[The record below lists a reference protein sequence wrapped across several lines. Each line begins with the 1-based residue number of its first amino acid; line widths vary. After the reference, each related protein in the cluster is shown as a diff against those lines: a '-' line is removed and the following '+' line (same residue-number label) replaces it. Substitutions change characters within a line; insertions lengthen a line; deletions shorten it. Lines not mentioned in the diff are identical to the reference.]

1 MKIKTICKFCY
12 LITILQSFSLNS
24 YAQNTVY
31 STLYNSNNF
40 SKTIDFSKPVGE
52 IGGSV
57 SATATGG
64 VSFTIPIF
72 TCPGTNGL
80 QPSISLSYN
89 SQGSAGVA
97 GYGWNISGLS
107 AITRTGKNIYH
118 NGTATPVTYTNTDAF
133 LLDGVR
139 LNPISGNNGA
149 NETVYA
155 AESESFAKIVSYSS
169 GSPNNPSSFIVT
181 SKDGTI
187 MEFGTSSDSK
197 IWKEGQTNTSVM
209 MWRINKIRD
218 VNENYIQFI
227 YDNTDRDSRI
237 QQILY
242 TGNTVTGLTPYN
254 KINFSYS
261 KRADK
266 NIIYDAGGSLT
277 AQYLLDKINVIHTN
291 DMNVIETVKT
301 YRLNYGFDNVHSLL
315 KEIEEF
321 GGDENATSLNSTI
334 FLYGD
339 KPTDIEVETTVPFE
353 GECIAGDFNAD
364 GKTDILANTSYYN
377 NLIKYSSGYKIML
390 NPQSSTTFYEK
401 TLPAGHTIA
410 ESKKFANFMAVDYN
424 RDGRD
429 DVINIK
435 TNYITNGSGYSWRK
449 LEGITIEYT
458 TNTGNFSNIFPIP
471 VPRRIHSSG
480 NFFIPGDFDGDSNQ
494 DYITILGNETGAP
507 NYYGFI
513 CTPSG
518 YIANTVIGGLGTAPT
533 SPALNWPQIAAAD
546 KILPFDFD
554 GDGKQELLVVTGL
567 QTSILGITS
576 QNSGGSSVSYWASI
590 ILTTT
595 EISSSDKIFSGD
607 FNGDRKSDLLIK
619 NPSGQWKILYSN
631 GIGFNTTSFSFN
643 QSVVLNGNNADH
655 KIVVADFNGDGK
667 SDILHGYPIWVG
679 ITSTSSK
686 FSMYYSTGINSPFYY
701 EQSHYNSTLPLIDLV
716 SGDFNGDGSSD
727 ILLKGIST
735 NTSGDIVYFKPKNQ
749 ERILQKITTGHNVT
763 TTLNYTLM
771 TSNTLPVYDRTISLD
786 NPANQAPFNYI
797 QLPMY
802 LLGSIITPDG
812 VGGNNT
818 TEYFYEDAVLHRLAK
833 GFLGFK
839 KIITKNNVI
848 GNTSVTENEFNTQF
862 ALPYT
867 VRQTLSNTSTQQL
880 LSETLITNSFQNL
893 STGNLDKRYFQ
904 KIDKTVSIDYLNDKA
919 SESINTYDNYGNVI
933 NNIQKAGIVSSNTV
947 VPTETMVVSSSFA
960 VININLNIPTHVTQ
974 ITTTKTRTGM
984 QAVSAATIFSYNSKG
999 LRTYETSFIGL
1010 PKAVTTSYTYNNFG
1024 NPISI
1029 STNATGVDG
1038 RYATTT
1044 YDAKGRFVISKSNF
1058 GSSSSQTESF
1068 VNSSKFGFV
1077 LQHTTSD
1084 CLTFNYEYNAFG
1096 KLANT
1101 IFPDGGTTTINHIW
1115 HTFDLFG
1122 SPNPNKLFYTFTH
1135 FSGGMPDTKVYM
1147 NKFGQEWRQETASMY
1162 GIAASWHTMG
1172 TTYDNRGNVKTKTN
1186 IYFPAIPPYVG
1197 GNPPPPPLYPQ
1208 PVETPRITTYNYDV
1222 FNRVSSISNDV
1233 GNIMYN
1239 YSLLG
1244 NGKSEITITN
1254 LDNQTTSQII
1264 DETGK
1269 IVSTLDNGGH
1279 LDFFYDSRGN
1289 QIDVK
1294 RAGTALVSSVY
1305 DEYGK
1310 KISETDINA
1319 GTTIYS
1325 YDPYGQLIEQTDA
1338 LGHTQGIAYDYL
1350 GRVSFRIGEEGV
1362 TLYEYYNDAITGC
1375 NNNNLSKVIGFNGV
1389 IKEFTFDAL
1398 KRLSTETQTVE
1409 GVASTKQ
1416 FFYNSFGQINQ
1427 TIYPSGLV
1435 LRQAYDASGYLTNVN
1450 HTSLAPQNSIF
1461 KNGWVDGEGK
1471 YLTYALGL
1479 NVTTNNTYNKDFISN
1494 TFTRGIRNL
1503 SYNFDLNTGNLMQR
1517 SNNIISQIENFSFDN
1532 LRRLNTCNS
1541 NNALQSSTTYDA
1553 TGTISMGNILTK
1565 TDAGYYKYKT
1575 DKINALA
1582 YIMNTPVPGQ
1592 LPVSPIPNSVI
1603 DYSTQEIT
1611 YTPFLKAETIGES
1624 ANTGGPFLTYTYGPD
1639 YQRVKSHLTYGRGN
1653 YETKSYFGDYEKQE
1667 KNGISREIHYVSGG
1681 NGLCAIIVKEA
1692 GAFTTNIVY
1701 TDHLG
1706 SITTVTNI
1714 SGSAIVAE
1722 QSFDA
1727 WGRRRNPNNWG
1738 DYNYYGGT
1746 AAPSWLYRGYTGHEM
1761 LPEFS
1766 LINMNGRMYDPI
1778 IGRMLSPD
1786 ILIPAPHNT
1795 QGYNRYTY
1803 AFNNP
1808 LSYTDPDGNDPVT
1821 IGIVI
1826 GAVVGAYLGGTIAN
1840 GTYNPLKWSANA
1852 KTLGYVV
1859 GGAVIGAFSGY
1870 VGGTVAASG
1879 MPFANTA
1886 GAISGSFI
1894 NSVGM
1899 NILTGG
1905 QVPVSVSF
1913 GFASYNLQTG
1923 DVGYLGEKGNSTLD
1937 NVGYGLGVFSLA
1949 SDITALAQGAYKSS
1963 STADLKTDSHSELVE
1978 TGTKGGNPKNQIFSY
1993 GAVEDNGDKIITIPK
2008 KSHLNLIFKKFSNIV
2023 TNYKN
2028 GEKEGDLT
2036 RYVTINRINRSKL
2049 LAYKSSLSTSGKQY
2063 VFGSISPLGNSMH
2076 CTIAASKALFHAGV
2090 FNLPFLRLPPLLD
2103 LQMRIREFTFLSYN
2117 LNH

>member
-1 MKIKTICKFCY
+1 M
-12 LITILQSFSLNS
+12 
-24 YAQNTVY
+24 
-31 STLYNSNNF
+31 
-40 SKTIDFSKPVGE
+40 
-52 IGGSV
+52 
-57 SATATGG
+57 
-64 VSFTIPIF
+64 
-72 TCPGTNGL
+72 
-80 QPSISLSYN
+80 
-89 SQGSAGVA
+89 
-97 GYGWNISGLS
+97 
-107 AITRTGKNIYH
+107 
-118 NGTATPVTYTNTDAF
+118 
-133 LLDGVR
+133 
-139 LNPISGNNGA
+139 
-149 NETVYA
+149 
-155 AESESFAKIVSYSS
+155 
-169 GSPNNPSSFIVT
+169 
-181 SKDGTI
+181 
-187 MEFGTSSDSK
+187 
-197 IWKEGQTNTSVM
+197 
-209 MWRINKIRD
+209 
-218 VNENYIQFI
+218 
-227 YDNTDRDSRI
+227 
-237 QQILY
+237 
-242 TGNTVTGLTPYN
+242 
-254 KINFSYS
+254 
-261 KRADK
+261 
-266 NIIYDAGGSLT
+266 
-277 AQYLLDKINVIHTN
+277 
-291 DMNVIETVKT
+291 
-301 YRLNYGFDNVHSLL
+301 L

-321 GGDENATSLNSTI
+321 GGNENAVSLNSTI
-334 FLYGD
+334 FLYGE
-339 KPTDIEVETTVPFE
+339 TSTNIAVETTAQFE
-353 GECIAGDFNAD
+353 GECITGDFNAD

-390 NPQSSTTFYEK
+390 DPQSSTTFYEK
-401 TLPAGHTIA
+401 TYPPGHTIT
-410 ESKKFANFMAVDYN
+410 ESKKFANFMASDYN

-435 TNYITNGSGYSWRK
+435 TNYITNPSGSSWRK

-458 TNTGNFSNIFPIP
+458 TNTGSFTNVFPIP
-471 VPRRIHSSG
+471 VRRRVHTSG

-494 DYITILGNETGAP
+494 DYITILGNETGAS

-518 YIANTVIGGLGTAPT
+518 YIANTAIGGLGTAPSST
-533 SPALNWPQIAAAD
+533 TLNWPQIAAAD

-554 GDGKQELLVVTGL
+554 GDGKQELLVVSGS
-567 QTSILGITS
+567 QTYILSITS
-576 QNSGGSSVSYWASI
+576 QNSGGPSVSYWASI
-590 ILTTT
+590 ILTTA

-619 NPSGQWKILYSN
+619 RTTGQWVILNSN
-631 GIGFNTTSFSFN
+631 GLSFNSSIFSFN

-686 FSMYYSTGINSPFYY
+686 FSMYYSRGTNSPFYY
-701 EQSHYNSTLPLIDLV
+701 EQNDYNSTLPLIDLV
-716 SGDFNGDGSSD
+716 TGDFNGDGSSD

-735 NTSGDIVYFKPKNQ
+735 YTSGDIIYFKPKSQ

-763 TTLNYTLM
+763 TTLTHKLM
-771 TSNTLPVYDRTISLD
+771 TKDVYPYVYNRIADLD
-786 NPANQAPFNYI
+786 ASSNQAPFNYI

-802 LLGSIITPDG
+802 LVASISNPDG
-812 VGGNNT
+812 IGGNSI
-818 TEYFYEDAVLHRLAK
+818 TEYSYQDAVMHRLGK

-839 KIITKNNVI
+839 KIVTKNNVI

-893 STGNLDKRYFQ
+893 SSGNLDKRYFQ
-904 KIDKTVSIDYLNDKA
+904 KVDKTVSIDYLNDKA

-933 NNIQKAGIVSSNTV
+933 NNIQKAGILLGNTV
-947 VPTETMVVSSSFA
+947 VPTETMIISSSFTI
-960 VININLNIPTHVTQ
+960 ININLNIPTHVAQ

-984 QAVSAATIFSYNSKG
+984 PAVSAATIFSYNSKG

-1010 PKAVTTSYTYNNFG
+1010 PKAVTTFYNYNNFG

-1029 STNATGVDG
+1029 STNATGVNG

-1044 YDAKGRFVISKSNF
+1044 YDAKGRFVISKSNV

-1068 VNSSKFGFV
+1068 VNSSKFGSV

-1084 CLTFNYEYNAFG
+1084 CLTFNYEYDAFG
-1096 KLANT
+1096 KLFKS
-1101 IFPDGGTTTINHIW
+1101 ILPDGNIGVISHNWQTL
-1115 HTFDLFG
+1115 DLFG
-1122 SPNPNKLFYTFTH
+1122 SPNPNRLYYTFSH
-1135 FSGGMPDTKVYM
+1135 FSGGKPDTKVYT
-1147 NKFGQEWRQETASMY
+1147 NKFGQEWRQETVSMY
-1162 GIAASWHTMG
+1162 GPSASWHTMS
-1172 TTYDNRGNVKTKTN
+1172 TTYDKRGNIKTKTN

-1208 PVETPRITTYNYDV
+1208 PVETPRITIYNYDLI
-1222 FNRVSSISNDV
+1222 NRVSSISNDV

-1244 NGKSEITITN
+1244 NGKSEIAITN

-1269 IVSTLDNGGH
+1269 IVSTLDNGGR

-1294 RAGTALVSSVY
+1294 RAGTSLVNSVF

-1310 KISETDINA
+1310 QISVTDINA
-1319 GTTIYS
+1319 GTTTYTF
-1325 YDPYGQLIEQTDA
+1325 DAYGQLIEQTDA
-1338 LGHTQGIAYDYL
+1338 LGHIQSMAYDYL
-1350 GRVSFRIGEEGV
+1350 GRIFLRIAEEGV
-1362 TLYEYYNDAITGC
+1362 TSYEYYNDAATGC

-1389 IKEFTFDAL
+1389 TKEFTFDAL

-1409 GVASTKQ
+1409 GVSSTKQ

-1435 LRQAYDASGYLTNVN
+1435 LWQAYDASGYLTNVN
-1450 HTSLAPQNSIF
+1450 HTSLASKNSIF

-1479 NVTTNNTYNKDFISN
+1479 SVATNNTYNKDFISN
-1494 TFTRGIRNL
+1494 TVTPGIRNL

-1517 SNNIISQIENFSFDN
+1517 SNNLISQIENFSFDN

-1541 NNALQSSTTYDA
+1541 NNALQSSITYDA

-1565 TDAGYYKYKT
+1565 TDAGYYKYKN

-1592 LPVSPIPNSVI
+1592 QPVTPIPNSVI

-1639 YQRVKSHLTYGRGN
+1639 CQRVKSHLTYGRGN

-1667 KNGISREIHYVSGG
+1667 KNGVSREIHYVSGG

-1692 GAFTTNIVY
+1692 GVFTTNIVY

-1706 SITTVTNI
+1706 SITTVTNVN
-1714 SGSAIVAE
+1714 GSAIIAE

-1727 WGRRRNPNNWG
+1727 WGRKRNPNNWN
-1738 DYNYYGGT
+1738 DYNYNAGIT
-1746 AAPSWLYRGYTGHEM
+1746 APSWLYRGYTGHEM

-1766 LINMNGRMYDPI
+1766 LINMNGRIYDPI
-1778 IGRMLSPD
+1778 TARMLTPD
-1786 ILIPAPHNT
+1786 ILIPAAYNT

-1803 AFNNP
+1803 AYNNP
-1808 LSYTDPDGNDPVT
+1808 LSYTDPDGNEPITVA
-1821 IGIVI
+1821 IIV

-1840 GTYNPLKWSANA
+1840 GSYNPLKWSANA

-1870 VGGTVAASG
+1870 IGGAVAASG

-1886 GAISGSFI
+1886 GIIASSYV

-1923 DVGYLGEKGNSTLD
+1923 DVGYLGEKGNSTMAT
-1937 NVGYGLGVFSLA
+1937 VGFVFG
-1949 SDITALAQGAYKSS
+1949 ALANLQDLVALGNGINATAEAEKGSVPHMRVRGEYTETVNGVEETTKIDISVAHGQTPPGAYKYDGPSDILNTLDYAQYWLTHTMKGKYMAYDPKVS
-1963 STADLKTDSHSELVE
+1963 AWKVTLNNVNGKVLSKISERIA
-1978 TGTKGGNPKNQIFSY
+1978 KGNPKFGFGQFKYGTPAFGCHGHVAQALWRVGVPTLPINLFPAMLYTQLGLRQI
-1993 GAVEDNGDKIITIPK
+1993 G
-2008 KSHLNLIFKKFSNIV
+2008 IF
-2023 TNYKN
+2023 
-2028 GEKEGDLT
+2028 
-2036 RYVTINRINRSKL
+2036 
-2049 LAYKSSLSTSGKQY
+2049 
-2063 VFGSISPLGNSMH
+2063 
-2076 CTIAASKALFHAGV
+2076 AS
-2090 FNLPFLRLPPLLD
+2090 PFLISR
-2103 LQMRIREFTFLSYN
+2103 
-2117 LNH
+2117 